1 MDASYLIVGF
11 LAATVLLRVALVTL
25 AVWLLL
31 PPRRLCPRCG
41 EHTEPIVTPRLLRWL
56 RLESRWCIGCG
67 WAGVGKK
74 PAVAGVRP
82 ALAGREAIAPVGL
95 LLLFGIWGCAPE
107 QRVVERIFSDQARW
121 VDLTYAFNAQTI
133 YWPTSRSF
141 QLEKVADGVTP
152 AGYYYAANNISAAEH
167 GGTHLDAPIHFAQ
180 GRHTADQIPL
190 RQLIG
195 PAVVIDVS
203 AKASQDR
210 DYLIAVEDLEA
221 FEAAHGR
228 IPEGAIVLFRTG
240 WGSRWPDRERY
251 LGTALTGEAAVPLL
265 HFPGLDSAAARWLVT
280 QRRIDAVGID
290 TPSIDYGQSSTFDSH
305 RILFEANIP
314 AFENVARLDEL
325 PEVGAYVVALPM
337 KIEGGSGGP
346 LRIVAVIP

>member
-1 MDASYLIVGF
+1 M
-11 LAATVLLRVALVTL
+11 
-25 AVWLLL
+25 
-31 PPRRLCPRCG
+31 
-41 EHTEPIVTPRLLRWL
+41 E
-56 RLESRWCIGCG
+56 CG
-67 WAGVGKK
+67 WSGVGKK
-74 PAVAGVRP
+74 VSVARVRNG
-82 ALAGREAIAPVGL
+82 ASGREAIAPLVAL
-95 LLLFGIWGCAPE
+95 LLVGIFGCAPE
-107 QRVVERIFSDQARW
+107 QRVAQRIFGGEARW
-121 VDLTYAFNAQTI
+121 IDLTYPFNSQTI

-141 QLEKVADGVTP
+141 QLEKVADGITP
-152 AGYYYAANNISAAEH
+152 GGYYYAANNLSAAEH

-180 GRHTADQIPL
+180 GKHTTDQIPL
-190 RQLIG
+190 PQLIG

-203 AKASQDR
+203 AKASQNP
-210 DYLIAVEDLEA
+210 DYLIKVEDLEA

-251 LGTALTGEAAVPLL
+251 LGTALTGEGAVAQL
-265 HFPGLDSAAARWLVT
+265 HFPGLDSSAARWLVT
-280 QRRIDAVGID
+280 QRRVDAVGID

-305 RILFEANIP
+305 RILFAADIP
-314 AFENVARLDEL
+314 AFENVARLDQL